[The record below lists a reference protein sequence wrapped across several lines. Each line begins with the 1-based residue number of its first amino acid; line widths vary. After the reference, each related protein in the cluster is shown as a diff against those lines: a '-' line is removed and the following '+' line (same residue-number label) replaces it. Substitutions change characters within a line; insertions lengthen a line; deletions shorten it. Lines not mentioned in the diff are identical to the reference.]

1 MDAIIDMSGDAL
13 FSFFMPCGARRRANS
28 LKPSFLSRLGET
40 SSEIACNRLQI
51 GDESDARKLIEKCV
65 FLCSMKGAYG
75 LSLRRKPPLLT
86 LLNELQQLVHHI
98 IELSLLAP
106 LLFSRFRSESSDFY
120 ENSVFIFE
128 EQNIVAFVNLKRL
141 LHFLWKSDLTL

>member
-1 MDAIIDMSGDAL
+1 
-13 FSFFMPCGARRRANS
+13 
-28 LKPSFLSRLGET
+28 
-40 SSEIACNRLQI
+40 
-51 GDESDARKLIEKCV
+51 
-65 FLCSMKGAYG
+65 MKEAYS
-75 LSLRRKPPLLT
+75 LSLRRKPPLLA
-86 LLNELQQLVHHI
+86 LLNEWQQLVHHI

-141 LHFLWKSDLTL
+141 LHFLWKSDLTF